1 MSRTYS
7 KDFRQRV
14 ACFSLVAEQSV
25 QEVSNV
31 FGISVHCVNKWVRRF
46 SPEFHR
52 VKESIVRSKKQITGW
67 NEMDSEE
74 FKKKVVKAYLI
85 DGRTIVSL
93 ERQFDVSRD
102 DIFRWTAKYGKE
114 FCKRSVAGTTDSE
127 KYTPSFKKKIVLLFL
142 DNGLEL
148 SKIEQVYKVPRS
160 TVLKWVD
167 EYATDLNLEPG
178 ADPIVELEDSTA
190 SFNFEQ
196 GFGSFEGFKKEPEV
210 EQTAKQEDFSFG
222 EFEELEVALEESKE
236 EPSPSVE
243 PPEAVKQPKVKT
255 KPSKVKT
262 KKSSNKE
269 SEKVSAKMNNEKASV
284 SPVITETNRVTY
296 RPDFKK
302 LVAFVKI
309 KTGLSSI
316 LIGEKL
322 DVSRKS
328 VTKWSQCFKNEID
341 STFDYK
347 TIAEKY
353 GVKEQ
358 ITELLADSATEESEE
373 MNKGVA
379 LAPVKQ
385 TGYPDDLKQLVAYL
399 RNVKNISHK
408 ELTKLF
414 PVSKASITFW
424 SRHEVD
430 PKFDY
435 KVVAEKYGLGEG
447 VAQLLKEFSTE
458 PVIEH
463 SQEKEVTG
471 YKTRNQGSHY
481 VYDEY
486 FKELVAYLS
495 LKEGATTDLITE
507 VFGVGSTTIARWR
520 RDYRSKDFS
529 GFNPDAVIKKC
540 GVKEQVQQI
549 RKRNK
554 RFQSPVKNVAYK
566 DGIKYQVDFKRLMVY
581 EYAVE
586 GISAG
591 VLESCFNIGDGCIR
605 DWCKMYL
612 KSLEK
617 DTEFNPFLVIEKY
630 DIGNELEQLKSE
642 TRQNSRNR
650 TSGSEGCS
658 KRSSKYPEDLKK
670 LAVYLNVVKGV
681 PVVKVERTL
690 GIASHRVY
698 DWRELYMDEVTS
710 KDFNPN
716 KIIEKYKLK
725 SRIKKLELLSGDGV
739 RYPEDF
745 KKSPV
750 QHEGKKKANTGIRY
764 SEEFR
769 KQVVRR
775 LLDGESFE
783 KLESEYDVS
792 TTSLKRWIVKYRDEI
807 KAEQKKPA
815 ITDTPV
821 VAEPSVEYQTLEQ
834 QLAELKKDNDFLKE
848 ALALFMKRMTD

>member
-31 FGISVHCVNKWVRRF
+31 FGISVHCVNKWVKRF
-46 SPEFHR
+46 SPEFHG
-52 VKESIVRSKKQITGW
+52 VKESIIRSKKQITGW

-142 DNGLEL
+142 NNGLEL

-210 EQTAKQEDFSFG
+210 EQTAKQEDFSFDG
-222 EFEELEVALEESKE
+222 IEELEVALEESKE

-243 PPEAVKQPKVKT
+243 PPEAVKQPKVKI

-284 SPVITETNRVTY
+284 SPVITETSRVTY

-309 KTGLSSI
+309 KTDLSST

-322 DVSRKS
+322 DVSHKS
-328 VTKWSQCFKNEID
+328 VTKWSQCFKDEID
-341 STFDYK
+341 SMFDYK

-399 RNVKNISHK
+399 HNVKNIPHK

-430 PKFDY
+430 SEFDY
-435 KVVAEKYGLGEG
+435 KAVAAKYGLGEG

-458 PVIEH
+458 PVIGN
-463 SQEKEVTG
+463 SQKKEATG
-471 YKTRNQGSHY
+471 YKTGNQGSHY
-481 VYDEY
+481 VYDED

-495 LKEGATTDLITE
+495 LKEGTTTDLITE

-529 GFNPDAVIKKC
+529 DFNPDAVIKKC

-554 RFQSPVKNVAYK
+554 KFQLSVKNVAYK
-566 DGIKYQVDFKRLMVY
+566 DGFKYQVDFKRLMVY
-581 EYAVE
+581 EYAME
-586 GISAG
+586 GISINA
-591 VLESCFNIGDGCIR
+591 LESCFNIGHNCIR

-612 KSLEK
+612 ESLEK

-630 DIGNELEQLKSE
+630 DIGNKLEQLKSE

-650 TSGSEGCS
+650 VSGSEGCS

-681 PVVKVERTL
+681 PTVKVERTL
-690 GIASHRVY
+690 AIASHRVY

-750 QHEGKKKANTGIRY
+750 QQEGKKKANTGIRY

-769 KQVVRR
+769 KQIVKR
-775 LLDGESFE
+775 LLNGESFE
-783 KLESEYDVS
+783 KLEDEYDVS

-848 ALALFMKRMTD
+848 ALALLIKRMTD